1 MQCQD
6 LVIINWMRLNKQL
19 PFSDCKTIR
28 VISSFNPDP
37 GKKCIFPFIY
47 KDEKFNGCTQEDYNG
62 TYWCPTELLADG
74 SIQKSSSKWGTC
86 ENKCHKEGKYWL

>member
-1 MQCQD
+1 MIERSRISNCQF
-6 LVIINWMRLNKQL
+6 L
-19 PFSDCKTIR
+19 DCKTIR

-47 KDEKFNGCTQEDYNG
+47 KDEKLNGCTEEDYNG

-74 SIQKSSSKWGTC
+74 SFQKSSSKWGTC
-86 ENKCHKEGKYWL
+86 ENKCQKEGKY